1 MRTQQIGS
9 WACLLVVSLGLL
21 AGCES
26 TGGLPSNAQT
36 LTLLRQSAGDDSGV
50 NDPGVWLLNSAKDVE
65 GTGSKSLP
73 SIKVDFNTESLLVL
87 TLGQRPTTGYW
98 ARINAVQRA
107 GDNVWVQG
115 TANKPAKGDQVNQ
128 VVTTPYV
135 AVVVAKIPSGGK
147 VRSEI
152 DSVTGKPVPPLAPP
166 VVAPGSAPAVKAAAP
181 APAPGSAPAAAP
193 APVKK

>member
-1 MRTQQIGS
+1 MRTQQIGTL
-9 WACLLVVSLGLL
+9 ACLMVVSLGLL

-26 TGGLPSNAQT
+26 TGGLPSNATT

-50 NDPGVWLLNSAKDVE
+50 NDAGVWLLNSAKDVQ
-65 GTGSKSLP
+65 GTGSTSLAAV
-73 SIKVDFNTESLLVL
+73 KVDFNTESLLVL
-87 TLGQRPTTGYW
+87 TLGQRPTTGFW

-115 TANKPAKGDQVNQ
+115 TANKPAKGDVVNQ

-135 AVVVAKIPSGGK
+135 AVVVAKIPAGGK

-152 DSVTGKPVPPLAPP
+152 DSVTGKPVPPLAAP
-166 VVAPGSAPAVKAAAP
+166 VVVPAPAAKAPAPAPAPAAP
-181 APAPGSAPAAAP
+181 APAA

>member
-9 WACLLVVSLGLL
+9 LACLLAVSLGLL

-26 TGGLPSNAQT
+26 TGGLPSNATT
-36 LTLLRQSAGDDSGV
+36 LTLLRQSAGDDSNV
-50 NDPGVWLLNSAKDVE
+50 NDAGVWLLNSAKDVQ
-65 GTGSKSLP
+65 GTGSTTLAAV
-73 SIKVDFNTESLLVL
+73 KVDFNTESLLVL

-115 TANKPAKGDQVNQ
+115 TANKPAKGDVTTPSM
-128 VVTTPYV
+128 TTPYV
-135 AVVVAKIPSGGK
+135 AVVVAKIPAGGK

-166 VVAPGSAPAVKAAAP
+166 VVVPAPAAKAAAP
-181 APAPGSAPAAAP
+181 APAPAAPAAAP